1 MSMDSEIQSLWREKI
16 IVEERKRGKTKIGGG
31 SRMIL
36 AKAPED
42 DRRPRRMSGD
52 LEIWRFG
59 EDLNRSS
66 WIS

>member
-16 IVEERKRGKTKIGGG
+16 IVEERKRDKTKIGGG

-42 DRRPRRMSGD
+42 DRRPRRMSRNSEG
-52 LEIWRFG
+52 
-59 EDLNRSS
+59 
-66 WIS
+66 